1 MALVTHIE
9 AGSAVSGRLHDT
21 IDNARS
27 FYFAKDGNTIFQID
41 TSGRDTRKIPGKKS
55 QTIQLN
61 RNAARELIFQLREA
75 FPGILD

>member
-1 MALVTHIE
+1 MALITHIE
-9 AGSAVSGRLHDT
+9 AGSAPSGRLHDK

-27 FYFAKDGNTIFQID
+27 FYFDKDGDTIFQID

-55 QTIQLN
+55 QTIQLS
-61 RNAARELIFQLREA
+61 RDAARELILQLREA